1 MESTGNAKRNELD
14 GYDLH
19 GEKTRICPPCSK
31 GFTKGTIDIMDI
43 TTFSALAEP
52 NRLRIVE
59 LLREGPLT
67 VGEIA
72 DRLQLRQP
80 QASKHL
86 KVLLEAGLV
95 EVQPDANRRNY
106 KLRLEPFQALDS
118 WLDSYR
124 RVWEQRFDNLENYLQ
139 KLQSES
145 KKQDKIQE
153 E

>member
-1 MESTGNAKRNELD
+1 
-14 GYDLH
+14 
-19 GEKTRICPPCSK
+19 
-31 GFTKGTIDIMDI
+31 MDI

-139 KLQSES
+139 KLQAES
-145 KKQDKIQE
+145 KKQD
-153 E
+153 